1 MFLSIRIMASVALM
15 LAFVIELVEGIAHL
29 NVPLMISG
37 ALGIG
42 ASVVIG
48 LTFLRDHQTHAVDG
62 RIIDMWRER
71 ALAAEAQIALRDMW
85 AAGDSNP
92 EPEA

>member
-1 MFLSIRIMASVALM
+1 MFLSIRIMSAGALV

-29 NVPLMISG
+29 NVPLTISG

-48 LTFLRDHQTHAVDG
+48 LTVLRDHQTQAVNG
-62 RIIDMWRER
+62 RIMDMWRQR
-71 ALAAEAQIALRDMW
+71 ALAAEMKNALWDEW
-85 AAGDSNP
+85 AARDSNP